1 MPVDAYKRFAL
12 LRHVI
17 VNLDDGTAFAGVLYR
32 QAGPLIVLKNA
43 SLLEPGREPVALD
56 GDTLIERARVQFIQA
71 P

>member
-1 MPVDAYKRFAL
+1 MNAYRKFAL
-12 LRHVI
+12 LRQVI
-17 VNLDDGTAFAGVLYR
+17 VNLDDGSAIAGVLYR

-43 SLLEPGREPVALD
+43 SMLEPGREPVSLD